1 MLGKVVH
8 AATALIMVM
17 QLLAIMWPIN
27 ECSEI
32 ELAENSIA
40 TYPLSTPEFT
50 PTHNNETVLFSFNP
64 PSINYL
70 LKDTNA
76 TIFFNLSLNHPYV
89 DRNGQISTINV
100 NDTYL
105 LRVKSPRGELL
116 QLFSYRPEKDAE
128 VPPPYLRNGITIHVS
143 LTTENNFTVLGN
155 HIGFVTLSLSLL
167 DTNSYDMAKAGLV
180 QTIARSTYDIRV
192 VREQKISDFV
202 FNCSAA
208 AVAILISF
216 GIGCVTDTDHLKQQ
230 LKYPVSLVIGFCC
243 QFIVMPVVSIHNDS
257 YK

>member
-1 MLGKVVH
+1 MLGKVVF
-8 AATALIMVM
+8 AETALIMVI
-17 QLLAIMWPIN
+17 QLMTIMWPIN

-40 TYPLSTPEFT
+40 TYPSSIPQSTPS
-50 PTHNNETVLFSFNP
+50 PKNESVLFSFNP
-64 PSINYL
+64 PSINDL

-76 TIFFNLSLNHPYV
+76 TIFFNCSLNHPYV
-89 DRNGQISTINV
+89 DKNGQIFSLSV
-100 NDTYL
+100 NETYL
-105 LRVKSPRGELL
+105 LRVTSPHGEVL

-128 VPPPYLRNGITIHVS
+128 VPPPYLRDGITIHVS
-143 LTTENNFTVLGN
+143 LTTQNNFTVLGN
-155 HIGFVTLSLSLL
+155 HIGFVTMSLSLL
-167 DTNSYDMAKAGLV
+167 DTNSYDMAKAGLA

-230 LKYPVSLVIGFCC
+230 LKYPVSIVIGFCC
-243 QFIVMPVVSIHNDS
+243 QFIVMPVVST
-257 YK
+257 